1 MRNLVVFMALLFC
14 CVSVSFADGLI
25 GVTGGGHDILLS
37 EAPATYRKVS
47 RMVGM
52 VTGDHL
58 SYARQGI
65 LFGVCEGFALGVS
78 LGAGAGYTTALY
90 DFVEVGLGGGVDL
103 DILFV
108 GLGIG
113 VVPHARFQLKSLLP
127 NSTLLYTT
135 IADGFSCGLPTNAQA
150 FPLYAFVGI
159 QQRVSFLDFDFAVG
173 NRNTVRAGVTL
184 HSGSGAFECQILRSP
199 DQNSV
204 AFLKRRSF

>member
-1 MRNLVVFMALLFC
+1 MRNLVVLIVLLFC
-14 CVSVSFADGLI
+14 GVSVSFADGLI

-65 LFGVCEGFALGVS
+65 LYAIGEGPVLGVS
-78 LGAGAGYTTALY
+78 LGAGGGYTAALY
-90 DFVEVGLGGGVDL
+90 DFAEVGLRGGVDL

-113 VVPHARFQLKSLLP
+113 VVPHAKFQLRSLLP
-127 NSTLLYTT
+127 NPTFLYAT
-135 IADGFSCGLPTNAQA
+135 IADGFSYRLPTNAP

-159 QQRVSFLDFDFAVG
+159 KQRVSFLDLDCAVG
-173 NRNTVRAGVTL
+173 NHNTIRVGVTL
-184 HSGSGAFECQILRSP
+184 RSDSTRFECQILRSS
-199 DQNSV
+199 DWNSV
-204 AFLKRRSF
+204 AFFLSRFI